1 MVGFW
6 GSRDVLYSGLS
17 MEIKLSPQT
26 IEALAFVISGGS
38 ANDSTPMIGL
48 YRSGPRLERFMRS
61 CNVDFRV
68 GSNSRLPALTE
79 CLIKVARGED
89 AQTLLPRI
97 IEAAADLRDFMD
109 APEKLTNVVDY
120 LNKYLGYDGLELQR
134 RGQTM
139 RLVAAG
145 KHTQAITE
153 LADKADVLDFDT
165 VRRDLDRALGS
176 AEHDPEDAVTAACST
191 VESVCRSILLELG
204 MPLPQR
210 KDIGALYKAVRE
222 PLGISPDRD
231 FAQEIVD
238 DVRKVLSGL
247 ATAIEGIGG
256 LRTHA
261 GDAHGRERGF
271 RRIDARIARLA
282 IHSASTVA
290 LFLVE
295 TWQQKYPTKA
305 LNRH

>member
-1 MVGFW
+1 
-6 GSRDVLYSGLS
+6 

-48 YRSGPRLERFMRS
+48 YRSGPKLERFMRA

-68 GSNSRLPALTE
+68 GSSSRLPALTE
-79 CLIKVARGED
+79 CLINVARGGE
-89 AQTLLPRI
+89 AQALVPRI
-97 IEAAADLRDFMD
+97 IEAAADPRDFVD
-109 APEKLTNVVDY
+109 APEKLTSVVDH
-120 LNKYLGYDGLELQR
+120 LNKYLAYDGFELQR
-134 RGQTM
+134 RGQSM
-139 RLVAAG
+139 RLVSAG
-145 KHTQAITE
+145 TQTQVIAE

-191 VESVCRSILLELG
+191 VESMCRSILMELG
-204 MPLPQR
+204 IPLPQR

-222 PLGISPDRD
+222 PLGISPDRSD
-231 FAQEIVD
+231 FPQEIVD
-238 DVRKVLSGL
+238 DVRKVLSGF
-247 ATAIEGIGG
+247 ATAIEGIGA

-271 RRIDARIARLA
+271 RRIDARIARLS

-290 LFLVE
+290 LFLLE
-295 TWQQKYPTKA
+295 TWQQKHPTKA

>member
-1 MVGFW
+1 M
-6 GSRDVLYSGLS
+6 DV
-17 MEIKLSPQT
+17 KLSPQT

-38 ANDSTPMIGL
+38 ANDTTPMVGL

-61 CNVDFRV
+61 CNVALQV
-68 GSNSRLPALTE
+68 GSSSRLPALTE
-79 CLIKVARGED
+79 CLIEVARGHE

-97 IEAAADLRDFMD
+97 IEAAADPRDFLS
-109 APEKLTNVVDY
+109 APEKLTGVVDC
-120 LNKYLGYDGLELQR
+120 LNKYLGYDGLELR
-134 RGQTM
+134 RHGQTM
-139 RLVAAG
+139 RLIAVGA
-145 KHTQAITE
+145 HTPVIAE
-153 LADKADVLDFDT
+153 LVDKSEVLDFDT

-176 AEHDPEDAVTAACST
+176 AELDPEDAVTAACST
-191 VESVCRSILLELG
+191 IESMCRSILLELG
-204 MPLPQR
+204 LPLPQR
-210 KDIGALYKAVRE
+210 KDISGLYKAVRE
-222 PLGISPDRD
+222 PLGISPDRSD

-247 ATAIEGIGG
+247 ATAIEGIGA

-290 LFLVE
+290 LFLLE
-295 TWQQKYPTKA
+295 TWQQKYPTKS

>member
-1 MVGFW
+1 MAR
-6 GSRDVLYSGLS
+6 SS
-17 MEIKLSPQT
+17 
-26 IEALAFVISGGS
+26 S
-38 ANDSTPMIGL
+38 ASCGPATSTF
-48 YRSGPRLERFMRS
+48 EF
-61 CNVDFRV
+61 
-68 GSNSRLPALTE
+68 GSNSRLPVLTE
-79 CLIKVARGED
+79 CLIAVARGED

-97 IEAAADLRDFMD
+97 IEAAADPRDFVD
-109 APEKLTNVVDY
+109 APEKLASVVEY

-139 RLVAAG
+139 RLVAVGTHA
-145 KHTQAITE
+145 QVIAE
-153 LADKADVLDFDT
+153 LVDRSEVLDFDT
-165 VRRDLDRALGS
+165 VRRDLDRALAS

-191 VESVCRSILLELG
+191 IESMCRSILLELG
-204 MPLPQR
+204 TPLPQR

-222 PLGISPDRD
+222 PLGISPDRAD

-247 ATAIEGIGG
+247 ATAIEGIGA

-290 LFLVE
+290 LFLLE

>member
-1 MVGFW
+1 
-6 GSRDVLYSGLS
+6 
-17 MEIKLSPQT
+17 MEMEVKLSPQT

-38 ANDSTPMIGL
+38 ANDTTPMIGL
-48 YRSGPRLERFMRS
+48 YRSGPKLERFMRS

-79 CLIKVARGED
+79 CLIAVARGQE

-97 IEAAADLRDFMD
+97 IEAAADPRDFLD
-109 APEKLTNVVDY
+109 APEKLTGVVEY
-120 LNKYLGYDGLELQR
+120 LNKYLAYDGLELQR
-134 RGQTM
+134 RRQTM
-139 RLVAAG
+139 RLVAVGTHTQVVAELAG
-145 KHTQAITE
+145 KSE
-153 LADKADVLDFDT
+153 VLDFDT
-165 VRRDLDRALGS
+165 VRRDLDRALAS
-176 AEHDPEDAVTAACST
+176 AAHDPEDAVTAACST
-191 VESVCRSILLELG
+191 IESMCRSILLELG
-204 MPLPQR
+204 IPLPQR
-210 KDIGALYKAVRE
+210 KDISALYKAVRE
-222 PLGISPDRD
+222 PLGISPDRSD
-231 FAQEIVD
+231 FTQEIVN

-247 ATAIEGIGG
+247 VTAIEGIGA

-290 LFLVE
+290 LFLLE

>member
-1 MVGFW
+1 
-6 GSRDVLYSGLS
+6 
-17 MEIKLSPQT
+17 MEVKLSPQT

-38 ANDSTPMIGL
+38 ANDTTPMVGL
-48 YRSGPRLERFMRS
+48 YRSGPKLERFMRS
-61 CNVDFRV
+61 CNVDLRV
-68 GSNSRLPALTE
+68 GSNSRLPVLTE
-79 CLIKVARGED
+79 CLIAVARGED

-97 IEAAADLRDFMD
+97 IEAAADPRDFVD
-109 APEKLTNVVDY
+109 APEKLASVVEY

-139 RLVAAG
+139 RLVAVGTHA
-145 KHTQAITE
+145 QVIAE
-153 LADKADVLDFDT
+153 LVDRSEVLDFDT
-165 VRRDLDRALGS
+165 VRRDLDRALAS

-191 VESVCRSILLELG
+191 IESMCRSILLELG
-204 MPLPQR
+204 TPLPQR

-222 PLGISPDRD
+222 PLGISPDRAD

-247 ATAIEGIGG
+247 ATAIEGIGA

-290 LFLVE
+290 LFLLE

>member
-1 MVGFW
+1 
-6 GSRDVLYSGLS
+6 

-38 ANDSTPMIGL
+38 ANDSRPTIGL
-48 YRSGPRLERFMRS
+48 YRSGPKLEQFMRS

-68 GSNSRLPALTE
+68 GGSSRLPALTDR
-79 CLIKVARGED
+79 LIEVARGKD
-89 AQTLLPRI
+89 ARTLLPHI
-97 IEAAADLRDFMD
+97 IEAAADPRDFLE
-109 APEKLTNVVDY
+109 APEKLTSVVDY
-120 LNKYLGYDGLELQR
+120 LNKYFAYDGLELQR

-145 KHTQAITE
+145 THTQVIAE
-153 LADKADVLDFDT
+153 LVVKTDVLDFDT

-176 AEHDPEDAVTAACST
+176 AEYDPEDAVTAACST
-191 VESVCRSILLELG
+191 VESMCRSILLELG

-210 KDIGALYKAVRE
+210 KDISALYKAVRE
-222 PLGISPDRD
+222 PLGISPDRSD
-231 FAQEIVD
+231 FALEIVD

-247 ATAIEGIGG
+247 VTAVEGIGA

-290 LFLVE
+290 PFLLE
-295 TWQQKYPTKA
+295 TWQQKHPTKA